1 MMCERALSRTTKG
14 SLLAD
19 KQYVQGY
26 IADSWI
32 ELQQYRLMVLQTAW
46 KIDRY
51 NDYQRVR
58 EDIAGIKVAA
68 QKILHDIVGRA
79 IQVHGAL
86 GISNEMPLWGMY
98 QAQYTT
104 GFLRRAERGAQ
115 DHRGP
120 AGAEEVLARPRL
132 VAHRAPPHP
141 ARGGPGH
148 DRQEALGAPLPERVS
163 HLGPVPRKGG
173 ALPPMPDPRRVERPY
188 PTGPK
193 RSKSWD
199 NSTKPPG

>member
-1 MMCERALSRTTKG
+1 MRAVATCQRALDMMCERALSRSTKG

-86 GISNEMPLWGMY
+86 GVSNEMPLWGMY

-104 GFLRRAERGAQ
+104 GFSDGPSEVHKTTVARRVLKKYAAAPGMWPTEHLPTRREEAQGRVEEKLAKLRAE
-115 DHRGP
+115 
-120 AGAEEVLARPRL
+120 AG
-132 VAHRAPPHP
+132 
-141 ARGGPGH
+141 
-148 DRQEALGAPLPERVS
+148 
-163 HLGPVPRKGG
+163 
-173 ALPPMPDPRRVERPY
+173 
-188 PTGPK
+188 
-193 RSKSWD
+193 
-199 NSTKPPG
+199 